1 MHHYQI
7 RPFSSYVLRTPLLP
21 LSFYTKIMEKEA
33 VISVFDLLQDPLVYE
48 AFQLASP
55 ELILLVEKY
64 WKNPQSFSNKKATAL
79 AFSVLKYVARMASR
93 CTPFGLFAGCTVGE
107 RGQTTNIVM
116 ENKELF
122 KRHTQ
127 LDMQFWIALLQE
139 LAKQEDVKN
148 TLSFRPNTTLYEV
161 GSFYRYVEYRY
172 KGTKREHSIA
182 ALRKTNLL
190 TLVYQKSKKGI
201 TIEALIKL
209 LADDASEHEDARD
222 FVNQLIDFQ
231 FLVSDLDGALT
242 TEKEWDR
249 IHTILK
255 RVPNFEKT
263 TTFFHRLKH
272 QIESLDIGLVPK
284 PNAYTAIKNILTEA
298 NVTFDEKYL
307 FQTDLTT
314 SASVNTLNPKV
325 YRQTLEALAFLNGI
339 QKKHKSQTLEVF
351 IKSFLHRFEGKEM
364 PLALVLDTEIG
375 LGYPV
380 SNQRNDTHELL
391 ESFHFTN
398 KNKTEIQ
405 TWSAY
410 DRILEQKLQTSV
422 QQKQI
427 VLELTEKDF
436 PDFDCNWKE
445 VPTTFSVMIELLK
458 EDVVVLESSGN
469 VSAAKIL
476 GRFCNGNEAIA
487 TLTSEI
493 VAKEQAYDSNQIKA
507 EVVHIPESR
516 TGNILKRPPLRLYE
530 IPYLSHSG
538 VSEAYQIGLDDLMV
552 SIQNNTVILRS
563 KKHNKTVIPCLSNAH
578 NYASKSLPLYH
589 FLCDLQ
595 GQNDKPIYSFD
606 WGVLLS
612 HYHYFPRVVYKKVIL
627 SKARWVVTADE
638 ISFLTQQPEAVFFE
652 VFTKWRKERHL
663 PRWVNWIQFDNT
675 LLLDFDKELGAKLL
689 INAVKKQPKIILEEF
704 LFMENAA
711 VSDAAEERYTNQ
723 IILSFYKEKVT

>member
-7 RPFSSYVLRTPLLP
+7 RPFSSHVLRTPLLP

-33 VISVFDLLQDPLVYE
+33 VITVFDLLQDPLVYE
-48 AFQLASP
+48 ALQLASP
-55 ELILLVEKY
+55 ELVVMVEKY
-64 WKNPQSFSNKKATAL
+64 WENPQSFSNKKATAL
-79 AFSVLKYVARMASR
+79 AFSVLKYGARMASR

-116 ENKELF
+116 DHKELF

-139 LAKQEDVKN
+139 LAKQEDVRN

-182 ALRKTNLL
+182 ALRKTDLL
-190 TLVYQKSKKGI
+190 TLVYQKSKQGI

-249 IHTILK
+249 IHTILE

-263 TTFFHRLKH
+263 TTFFHRLKL
-272 QIESLDIGLVPK
+272 QIESLDDTLVPSSTT
-284 PNAYTAIKNILTEA
+284 YTAIKNVLTEA

-307 FQTDLTT
+307 FQTDLMT
-314 SASVNTLNPKV
+314 STSVNTLHPKV
-325 YRQTLEALAFLNGI
+325 HLQTLKALAFLNGI
-339 QKKHKSQTLEVF
+339 QKKHKSHTLEEF
-351 IKSFLHRFEGKEM
+351 IKSFLHRYEGKEI
-364 PLALVLDTEIG
+364 PLSLVLDTEIG

-398 KNKTEIQ
+398 KNETEIQ

-422 QQKQI
+422 QQKQT

-445 VPTTFSVMIELLK
+445 APTTFSVMIELLK

-487 TLTSEI
+487 TLTAEI

-552 SIQNNTVILRS
+552 SIQNTTVILRS
-563 KKHNKTVIPCLSNAH
+563 KKHNTTVVPCLSNAH
-578 NYASKSLPLYH
+578 NYGNKSLPLYH

-612 HYHYFPRVVYKKVIL
+612 HYSYFPRVVYKKVIL
-627 SKARWVVTADE
+627 SKAKWVVTADE
-638 ISFLTQQPEAVFFE
+638 IPFLTQQPETVFFE
-652 VFTKWRKERHL
+652 VFTKWRKERQL
-663 PRWVNWIQFDNT
+663 PRWVNWIQHDNT

-704 LFMENAA
+704 LFMENSAI
-711 VSDAAEERYTNQ
+711 SDVAQERYTNQ
-723 IILSFYKEKVT
+723 IILSFYKEKMI